1 MKRWIILVLHIV
13 CFSFWMSA
21 QSNLQV
27 GRFFTDDMASRKNVT
42 VVEVKSRDLKAYKLT
57 AFKSITIDNDAALA
71 QSIENC
77 VKVDAQKAI
86 EKETG
91 LRGGRLYYGFYTFS
105 LSKDKNSY
113 IFYRNNRLV
122 SGAKP
127 ITTIVYMEG
136 TASLKELKNL
146 YK

>member
-21 QSNLQV
+21 QSNLKV

-91 LRGGRLYYGFYTFS
+91 LRGGRLY
-105 LSKDKNSY
+105 

-122 SGAKP
+122 SGDSVDLGGRR
-127 ITTIVYMEG
+127 IVK